1 MCGHLVDWFPVINRH
16 AALKPQPQ
24 TAKVLMLK
32 DHGSNYQ
39 KLACIHSVISISL
52 TQTISDLMLVVGCC
66 RDIASMS

>member
-39 KLACIHSVISISL
+39 KLACFYFFIFKHIP
-52 TQTISDLMLVVGCC
+52 
-66 RDIASMS
+66 